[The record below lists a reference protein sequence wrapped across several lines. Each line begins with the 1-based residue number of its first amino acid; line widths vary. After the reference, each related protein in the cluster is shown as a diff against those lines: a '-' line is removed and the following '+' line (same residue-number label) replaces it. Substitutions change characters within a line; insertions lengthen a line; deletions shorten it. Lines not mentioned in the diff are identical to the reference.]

1 MPSEGAGEYTTA
13 RFEPFFS
20 PEPDL
25 ESEPGLAPQEPITPD
40 ATPPPS
46 NGCLFAWQDKEEEQ
60 DYLFDKEKPERDRV
74 EFGRQPLWQGLK
86 VVKAYAMRLFG
97 GRVDWKANKQA
108 TVTTST
114 TEAELLSLSQ
124 AAKEGIF
131 PS

>member
-60 DYLFDKEKPERDRV
+60 DHLFDKEKPERDRV
-74 EFGRQPLWQGLK
+74 
-86 VVKAYAMRLFG
+86 
-97 GRVDWKANKQA
+97 WKAAFMAGTQ
-108 TVTTST
+108 
-114 TEAELLSLSQ
+114 SQ
-124 AAKEGIF
+124 EGVCYEVIRRN
-131 PS
+131 SRLESQ